1 MTTTT
6 RKKSSDWRRWHRR
19 PVDRGAAGPAQPDR
33 PQRPQARDHGH
44 GQEGDRP
51 RPRARRP
58 DLAVDPADADRDLER
73 REILQRAGVEE
84 PQHGRGQDG
93 HREALA
99 RRAADR
105 QRRGQRGDAG
115 RAQDRSGDQC
125 RGQAEL
131 GVHAL
136 GRRGQARRRQARL
149 AQAPVA
155 RPPHHRQRH
164 ADLQRFQG
172 RPLGGGGEGQFQR
185 LGPLARRAVFD
196 RGLGHHQRR
205 AAQAR
210 PRRSAPRPP
219 TAMPSTSPWRP
230 AASSASRAS

>member
-1 MTTTT
+1 MTSTT

-33 PQRPQARDHGH
+33 PQRPQTRDHSH

-51 RPRARRP
+51 RPRARRS
-58 DLAVDPADADRDLER
+58 DRAVDPADADRDAER

-84 PQHGRGQDG
+84 PQHGRGQDR

-99 RRAADR
+99 RRVADR

-131 GVHAL
+131 GVHPL
-136 GRRGQARRRQARL
+136 GRRGQARRPQARL

-155 RPPHHRQRH
+155 RPPHHRGRH

-185 LGPLARRAVFD
+185 LGRARSTGRIRSRARPPSTARRSSSTC
-196 RGLGHHQRR
+196 
-205 AAQAR
+205 
-210 PRRSAPRPP
+210 RSAPRPP
-219 TAMPSTSPWRP
+219 TVMPSTSPWRR
-230 AASSASRAS
+230 AASSASTAS